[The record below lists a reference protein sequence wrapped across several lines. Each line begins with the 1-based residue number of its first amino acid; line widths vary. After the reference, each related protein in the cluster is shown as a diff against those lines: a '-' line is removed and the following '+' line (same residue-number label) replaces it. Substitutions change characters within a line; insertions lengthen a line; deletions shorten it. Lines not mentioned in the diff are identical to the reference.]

1 MKKLLSLLSIVT
13 IIGTAVPTTIATS
26 PYQKEEYKIENS
38 DINLQSKNLIRIK
51 RQVRKKY
58 KPLREL
64 ITNFNLGELRD
75 NYEDTIL
82 HAIERLNPAVNSN
95 DIRIVK
101 IPNNNTALIAWS
113 HATNSVGINDD
124 VIWVRFSISSEGIV
138 GNSRFYNIPI
148 NIDGLEI
155 SNPTLQHSTNEI
167 TKQSLISVGEKAG
180 TSGISQQQNKKI
192 QRPKVAPPTPPT
204 SNKGVQLKAN
214 EPIYATVLPK
224 NQRITKDISVL
235 VPAPINLANFLLN
248 TNLGELTDNRPETI
262 LNAVISLN
270 PNVIINEIE
279 VGTILENSASI
290 IPTSNSRYLGTVMV
304 NFTLNNENQMIK
316 NDVKKLIDK
325 FNKMDNTK
333 NLSPCNNSTTK
344 IGATIGSTMA
354 GAGAIV
360 GSVIP
365 GIGTLIGAGIGAL
378 VGGGTGIA
386 TIEAV
391 CNKI

>member
-1 MKKLLSLLSIVT
+1 M
-13 IIGTAVPTTIATS
+13 
-26 PYQKEEYKIENS
+26 
-38 DINLQSKNLIRIK
+38 
-51 RQVRKKY
+51 
-58 KPLREL
+58 
-64 ITNFNLGELRD
+64 
-75 NYEDTIL
+75 
-82 HAIERLNPAVNSN
+82 
-95 DIRIVK
+95 
-101 IPNNNTALIAWS
+101 
-113 HATNSVGINDD
+113 
-124 VIWVRFSISSEGIV
+124 

-192 QRPKVAPPTPPT
+192 QRPKEAPPTPPI

-224 NQRITKDISVL
+224 NQRITKDIPVL
-235 VPAPINLANFLLN
+235 VPTTINLANFLLN
-248 TNLGELTDNRPETI
+248 TNLGELTDNRSETI

-304 NFTLNNENQMIK
+304 NFTLNQKAEDDSLK
-316 NDVKKLIDK
+316 NDVKKLINK
-325 FNKMDNTK
+325 FNKIDNTK
-333 NLSPCNNSTTK
+333 NSSPCNNSTTK
-344 IGATIGSTMA
+344 IGATISSTMTGA
-354 GAGAIV
+354 GAGAIA
-360 GSVIP
+360 GSVVP

-378 VGGGTGIA
+378 VGGGAGIA
-386 TIEAV
+386 TIEAA